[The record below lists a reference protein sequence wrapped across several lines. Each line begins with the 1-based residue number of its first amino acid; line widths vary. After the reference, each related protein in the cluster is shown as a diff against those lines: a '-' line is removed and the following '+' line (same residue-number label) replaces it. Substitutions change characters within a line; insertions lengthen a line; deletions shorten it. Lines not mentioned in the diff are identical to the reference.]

1 MIRELLH
8 ALKEYIIE
16 YVSHRL
22 FIVSVVIFFLF
33 AALIGRLFKL
43 QIIEGAEHLNNFT
56 YKSKKTLTVEASR
69 GNIFDCNGKLLAY
82 NQLAY
87 SVTFENS
94 NQLTEVASDNG
105 VSENEL
111 KNSVVARTIEILEKN
126 GDTLSVDF
134 PIELKNG
141 KPRYTTSSETEK
153 LRFLAEVYGQSS
165 ADQLTDKQKNKSAQD
180 VYSYLAAKKQFDIS
194 DEYSPEETLKIMSV
208 RYALWLNR
216 FQQYMAVTIA
226 MDVSDESVAELN
238 ECSSDLMGINVVV
251 DSIRVYNDAKY
262 FAHII

>member
-153 LRFLAEVYGQSS
+153 LRFLAEVY
-165 ADQLTDKQKNKSAQD
+165 DNHL
-180 VYSYLAAKKQFDIS
+180 
-194 DEYSPEETLKIMSV
+194 
-208 RYALWLNR
+208 R
-216 FQQYMAVTIA
+216 
-226 MDVSDESVAELN
+226 
-238 ECSSDLMGINVVV
+238 IN
-251 DSIRVYNDAKY
+251 
-262 FAHII
+262 